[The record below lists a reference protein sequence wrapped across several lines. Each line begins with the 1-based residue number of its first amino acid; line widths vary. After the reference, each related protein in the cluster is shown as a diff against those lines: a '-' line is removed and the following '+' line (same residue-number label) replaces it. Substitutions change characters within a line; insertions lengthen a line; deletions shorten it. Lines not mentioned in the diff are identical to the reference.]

1 MIKFG
6 PAGNCETFYNS
17 GHKHTYEAP
26 KWLNE
31 MGLNAF
37 EYSFGKGI
45 LLSDD
50 MAIKIGEEM
59 KKYGIT
65 PSIHAPYFINF
76 ANPSDEMVEKSYAY
90 VINSLHKLKLIG
102 GTHLVVHTASCGKMD
117 RNEAVDLTKKRLFEL
132 KKRIIDAGFTDM
144 FICLETMGKSQQ
156 IGTVD
161 EIIDF
166 CTIYDHYMPTFD
178 FGHINALTQGTLK
191 SERDYEDI
199 ILKCLNTLGEER
211 TKNVHIHF
219 SKIEYSGKGEVRHL
233 TLEDDVFGPE
243 FEPLARIIK
252 KYNLEPTIICESK
265 GIMAVDALKMKN
277 MYESVEI

>member
-26 KWLNE
+26 EWLSE
-31 MGLNAF
+31 IGLNAF

-45 LLSDD
+45 LLSDE
-50 MAIKIGEEM
+50 MAVKIGEEM

-76 ANPSDEMVEKSYAY
+76 ANPSDELVEKSYGY
-90 VINSLHKLKLIG
+90 VINSLHKLRLMG
-102 GTHLVVHTASCGKMD
+102 GNHLVVHTASCGKLSRD
-117 RNEAVDLTKKRLFEL
+117 EAVRLTKLRLHEL
-132 KKRIIDAGFTDM
+132 KNRIIEAGFTDM
-144 FICLETMGKSQQ
+144 YICLETMGKSQQ

-191 SERDYEDI
+191 TEADYEEI
-199 ILKCLNTLGEER
+199 ILKCKNLLGEER

-219 SKIEYSGKGEVRHL
+219 SKIEYSSKGEVKHL
-233 TLEDDVFGPE
+233 TLEDEVYGPE
-243 FEPLARIIK
+243 FEPLARVIK
-252 KYNLEPTIICESK
+252 KHGLTPTIICESK
-265 GIMAVDALKMKN
+265 GIMAQDAIRLRDIYN
-277 MYESVEI
+277 SI

>member
-6 PAGNCETFYNS
+6 PAGNCESFYNS
-17 GHKHTYEAP
+17 GHKHSYEAP
-26 KWLNE
+26 QWLNKI
-31 MGLNAF
+31 GLNAF

-45 LLSDD
+45 LLSDE
-50 MAIKIGEEM
+50 MAVKIGEEM

-76 ANPSDEMVEKSYAY
+76 ANPSDEMVEKSYGY
-90 VINSLHKLKLIG
+90 VLNSLQKLKLMG

-117 RNEAVDLTKKRLFEL
+117 REDAVELTKKRLRVL
-132 KKRIIDAGFTDM
+132 KDKIIEAGYTDM
-144 FICLETMGKSQQ
+144 YICLETMGKSQQ

-191 SERDYEDI
+191 SESDYEEI
-199 ILKCLNTLGEER
+199 ILKCLNNLGEYR

-219 SKIEYSGKGEVRHL
+219 SKIEYSAKGEVRHL
-233 TLEDDVFGPE
+233 TMEDEVYGPE
-243 FEPLARIIK
+243 FEPLARVIK
-252 KYNLEPTIICESK
+252 KYSLTPTIICESK
-265 GIMAVDALKMKN
+265 GIMAIDACKLRDIYN
-277 MYESVEI
+277 NVEI